1 MTCYS
6 KIPSWSYKI
15 DPASGDMLIGKNIK
29 KSGKHNKHA
38 KGKQKANQTANQTVS
53 HFVRIQESSPSRHI
67 VFFTCQVSSCLTVLE
82 TSNQTPVKNKT
93 SPAERLSTSGL
104 AINASENAAKAG
116 INI

>member
-15 DPASGDMLIGKNIK
+15 DPASGEMLTGKNIK
-29 KSGKHNKHA
+29 KSGKDNKHA
-38 KGKQKANQTANQTVS
+38 KGKQKANQTVS

-82 TSNQTPVKNKT
+82 TSNQTPVKDKT